1 MRKNINFVGNI
12 KKYLICSAMIFIIGI
27 IFMFVFGVNLDIN
40 FKGGTRFTYTFENE
54 LSLNDADTVIEET
67 IGKPVDVIESTDIT
81 GASKKLIITLA
92 ADEAVSTEIQKSLT
106 EALQEKFPDNNIQ
119 LGDSN
124 TVNPLLAKSFFAKS
138 IAAVLLASILVIIY
152 IGIRFRRI
160 GGISAGIM
168 AWVALFH
175 DILVAFFTCV
185 IFKLQIDA
193 NFMAVVLT
201 ILGYS
206 LNDTI
211 VIYDRIRDNR
221 KKDTKTPIGELV
233 NLSIN
238 QTLGRTLM
246 TSVATLI
253 AMLTV
258 IVVAEIYGLTT
269 LRSFAIP
276 MALGIISGSYST
288 ICLTGPL
295 WVKWI
300 EFKDKRE
307 RAKGRKN
314 KKK

>member
-12 KKYLICSAMIFIIGI
+12 KKFLIFSAAIFIISI
-27 IFMFVFGVNLDIN
+27 IFIFVFGIDLDIN
-40 FKGGTRFTYTFENE
+40 FKGGTRFTYTYEQE
-54 LSLNDADTVIEET
+54 ISLNKVQDVIEET
-67 IGKPVDVIESTDIT
+67 LGKSVDVIESKDIA
-81 GASKKLIITLA
+81 GASKKIIVTLA
-92 ADEAVSTEIQKSLT
+92 ADEAVSTQIQQSLT

-175 DILVAFFTCV
+175 DILIAFFTCV
-185 IFKLQIDA
+185 VFRLQIDA

-221 KKDTKTPIGELV
+221 RKDAKTPIRELV

-238 QTLGRTLM
+238 QTLGRTLT

-258 IVVAEIYGLTT
+258 VVVAEIYGLTT

-276 MALGIISGSYST
+276 MATGIISGSYST

-300 EFKDKRE
+300 EFKEKRE
-307 RAKGRKN
+307 RTKGRK
-314 KKK
+314 KK